1 MKLGNINCKYKKN
14 FMNKIH
20 SLYSNGEIDLSELI
34 KRLWNKKIKIT
45 LITLISFLIIISYDN
60 YKTKKPNIF
69 NNTLVINPTKEGEF
83 LSFISIY
90 NYINKSKSE
99 ENFIVRELKNTK
111 VLDRFI
117 EEFLDYDELISILK
131 ENDNIKKKISQLSKY
146 DQQQKLYEYAKLFKI
161 EKSKTEIVNYALKFT
176 WPTDDREIRDILDK
190 ALKLTEE
197 NVRKSIFIELES
209 YYKLEKNL
217 ITNKDLE
224 RIEYLLEQSVIA
236 KEQGIKVQSIIAE
249 EKSLNIPLSLDDLKK
264 KDNVMDGLTLNI
276 NSNNNT
282 YSSDYLRGYKA
293 IDIEINLIKNRR
305 YIILEDIREEINL
318 LKKKN
323 IAWVDYNIFLLDTKL
338 QKKNKTLSLS
348 FLILF
353 SLIIGVICT
362 FIPDIFKFNK
372 AARKK

>member
-1 MKLGNINCKYKKN
+1 MRNKYQIYN
-14 FMNKIH
+14 
-20 SLYSNGEIDLSELI
+20 NGEINLLELFKI
-34 KRLWNKKIKIT
+34 FWNKKIKII
-45 LITLISFLIIISYDN
+45 LIALISVLIIISYDN
-60 YKTKKPNIF
+60 YKPKKPNLF
-69 NNTLVINPTKEGEF
+69 DNTLVINTAKENEF

-131 ENDNIKKKISQLSKY
+131 ENDNIKKKTSQLSKY
-146 DQQQKLYEYAKLFKI
+146 DQQQKLYEYAKLFNI
-161 EKSKTEIVNYALKFT
+161 EKPKNGITKYFLKFT
-176 WPTDDREIRDILDK
+176 WPTNDREIRDILDE
-190 ALKLTEE
+190 ALKLTEKNLRE
-197 NVRKSIFIELES
+197 SIFRELES

-217 ITNKDLE
+217 ITNKDLA
-224 RIEYLLEQSVIA
+224 RIEYLLEQSIIA

-249 EKSLNIPLSLDDLKK
+249 EKSLNIPLSLDDLKNK
-264 KDNVMDGLTLNI
+264 KNIIDGLTLNI

-293 IDIEINLIKNRR
+293 IDTEIELIKNRK
-305 YIILEDIREEINL
+305 YIILENIREEINL

-338 QKKNKTLSLS
+338 QSKKKNFSLS
-348 FLILF
+348 FVILF
-353 SLIIGVICT
+353 SLIIGLVYA
-362 FIPDIFKFNK
+362 FISNAIQSPHKDP
-372 AARKK
+372 RKR

>member
-1 MKLGNINCKYKKN
+1 
-14 FMNKIH
+14 MNKIH
-20 SLYSNGEIDLSELI
+20 SIYSNGEIDLSELI

-99 ENFIVRELKNTK
+99 ENFIVRELKNTR
-111 VLDRFI
+111 VLGRFI

-131 ENDNIKKKISQLSKY
+131 ENDNIKKKTSQLSKY

-176 WPTDDREIRDILDK
+176 WPTNDREIRDILDK
-190 ALKLTEE
+190 ALKLTEKNLRE
-197 NVRKSIFIELES
+197 SIFIELES

-217 ITNKDLE
+217 VTNKDLA
-224 RIEYLLEQSVIA
+224 RIEYLLEQSIIA
-236 KEQGIKVQSIIAE
+236 KEQGIKVQSIIAK
-249 EKSLNIPLSLDDLKK
+249 EKNVNIPISLADLEKK
-264 KDNVMDGLTLNI
+264 KNVIDGLTLNI

-293 IDIEINLIKNRR
+293 IDIEIDLIKNRK
-305 YIILEDIREEINL
+305 YLTLENIREEINL
-318 LKKKN
+318 LKKVN
-323 IAWVDYNIFLLDTKL
+323 IDWVDYNIFLLDTKL
-338 QKKNKTLSLS
+338 QNKNKTLSLS
-348 FLILF
+348 SVILF
-353 SLIIGVICT
+353 SLIIGLVYA
-362 FIPDIFKFNK
+362 FISSVFQTHK
-372 AARKK
+372 APRKK

>member
-1 MKLGNINCKYKKN
+1 MK
-14 FMNKIH
+14 KIH
-20 SLYSNGEIDLSELI
+20 SIYSNSEIDLGELF
-34 KRLWNKKIKIT
+34 KRLWNRKIKIT
-45 LITLISFLIIISYDN
+45 LIALISFLIIISYHN
-60 YKTKKPNIF
+60 YKPKKPNIF

-131 ENDNIKKKISQLSKY
+131 ENDNIKKKTSQLSKY

-190 ALKLTEE
+190 ALKLTEK
-197 NVRKSIFIELES
+197 NLRKSIFIELES

-217 ITNKDLE
+217 ITNKDLV

-236 KEQGIKVQSIIAE
+236 KEQGIKEQSIIAE
-249 EKSLNIPLSLDDLKK
+249 EKSLNIPLSLDDIKNKK
-264 KDNVMDGLTLNI
+264 NVIEGLTLNI

-282 YSSDYLRGYKA
+282 YSSDYLRGYEA
-293 IDIEINLIKNRR
+293 IDLEINLIKKRK
-305 YIILEDIREEINL
+305 YIILENIREEIDL

-323 IAWVDYNIFLLDTKL
+323 ITLVDYNIFLLDTKL
-338 QKKNKTLSLS
+338 QNKNKTLSLS
-348 FLILF
+348 FVILF
-353 SLIIGVICT
+353 SLIIGVVCT

-372 AARKK
+372 DARKK